1 MSRAV
6 SRNTMRCLEIAF
18 LVTLL
23 NLLLSFTVV
32 QWYSADSSSSDS
44 ASLQASDSRLLLSV
58 EYQDTPDV
66 TPPANSAIGA
76 LEVVTSV
83 IVVCCVA
90 SLLGTVFRCV
100 QLKRK

>member
-32 QWYSADSSSSDS
+32 QWYSAGNTRLSSQYS
-44 ASLQASDSRLLLSV
+44 
-58 EYQDTPDV
+58 Y
-66 TPPANSAIGA
+66 
-76 LEVVTSV
+76 
-83 IVVCCVA
+83 
-90 SLLGTVFRCV
+90 VFRV
-100 QLKRK
+100 GMD